1 MQYQAAITK
10 EIKDFKKGQ
19 DFETYTEQNIEGV
32 PKYNLIV
39 RDTDIDAIF

>member
-1 MQYQAAITK
+1 MQYQAVITK
-10 EIKDFKKGQ
+10 EIKEFKKGQ

-39 RDTDIDAIF
+39 RDTANDVPF